1 MSEREAS
8 GYGWPVDL
16 RPEPEPPGPSP
27 WPALL
32 GGLIATVVVSGVL
45 GILFTWP
52 FGLMV
57 GGVMLVLTLA
67 VAWGVTHPPDPFA
80 QTG

>member
-1 MSEREAS
+1 
-8 GYGWPVDL
+8 
-16 RPEPEPPGPSP
+16 
-27 WPALL
+27 LL